1 MATHH
6 IAAEPGDFA
15 ETVLLPGDPLRAK
28 HIAETYLADVRLV
41 NSVRNML
48 GYTGTYRGV
57 RVSAMGTGMGIPSA
71 SIYSTE
77 LITEFGVRNLI
88 RVGTCGAMSEN
99 IALRDVIIAISAS
112 TDSSVNRMR
121 FGDIDFAA
129 TADWHLVRTAVEA
142 ADRLGIATHVG
153 PIFSS
158 DLFYLADETR
168 FTRIH
173 QMGALGVEMEA
184 AGIYGAAAEQGAR
197 ALAICSV
204 SDHLLT
210 AEAASPEERE
220 TAFGEM
226 MQVALETAVAV

>member
-6 IAAEPGDFA
+6 ISAEPGDFA
-15 ETVLLPGDPLRAK
+15 ETVLLPGDPLRAR
-28 HIAETYLADVRLV
+28 HIAETYLTDAREVTA
-41 NSVRNML
+41 VRNML

-57 RVSAMGTGMGIPSA
+57 RVSTMGTGMGIPSA

-88 RVGTCGAMSEN
+88 RVGTCGAMSES

-112 TDSSVNRMR
+112 TDSNANRMR
-121 FGDIDFAA
+121 FGDVDFAA

-142 ADRLGIATHVG
+142 ADHLGISVHVG

-168 FTRIH
+168 FARIGR
-173 QMGALGVEMEA
+173 MGALGVEMEA

-210 AEAASPEERE
+210 AEAATPEERE
-220 TAFGEM
+220 TSFGEM
-226 MQVALETAVAV
+226 MQIALETAAAL